1 MHSVNYNCVF
11 IVPSRLVWQ
20 QSSIGSLCV
29 CGGGGGGHMQVLVI
43 CVCIHM
49 AAYFRTYSRY
59 ITVHYTLRCVLVLFI
74 DVSMCHAPVRLPLSD
89 HRPKTDELAY

>member
-29 CGGGGGGHMQVLVI
+29 CVGGGGHCSDMFLFNIIIIAIAIIFVI
-43 CVCIHM
+43 V
-49 AAYFRTYSRY
+49 
-59 ITVHYTLRCVLVLFI
+59 
-74 DVSMCHAPVRLPLSD
+74 
-89 HRPKTDELAY
+89 